1 MRRILLFFIFL
12 SSITISSQELN
23 CQVTVNFDQVSG
35 SNRQVFTT
43 LETAISEF
51 VNQKK
56 WTDKTVKSQE
66 RINCA
71 INIIITKRD
80 NNLFEGSIQIQS
92 TRPVFGT
99 SYETP
104 ILNIRDNDFNFKY
117 NEFDQFIYNPTRFDS
132 NLISTIVFYTYV
144 ILGVDADSFALNGG
158 ETYLK
163 EAENVTLQ
171 AQQSGLAAWSNQVG
185 VQNRF
190 QMIDNLLSPGLN
202 QFRSVIYNYHR
213 KGLDELTGDAKIA
226 KQSLENS
233 IITLDRLFNKVI
245 GNPLLRLF
253 FDAKADEIVTYIQTA
268 LILEANNA
276 YLRCFK
282 KYLQITALSGERLIN
297 CLPNLVF
304 QFL

>member
-117 NEFDQFIYNPTRFDS
+117 NEFDQFIYNPTKFDS

-253 FDAKADEIVTYIQTA
+253 FDAKADEIVNLYSDGPNTRSKQRLLAVLQKISP
-268 LILEANNA
+268 NNSA
-276 YLRCFK
+276 KWRK
-282 KYLQITALSGERLIN
+282 IN
-297 CLPNLVF
+297 
-304 QFL
+304 

>member
-132 NLISTIVFYTYV
+132 NLISTIVFYTYI

-253 FDAKADEIVTYIQTA
+253 FDAKADEIVNLYSDGPNTRSKQRLLAVLQKISP
-268 LILEANNA
+268 NNSSKW
-276 YLRCFK
+276 RK
-282 KYLQITALSGERLIN
+282 IN
-297 CLPNLVF
+297 
-304 QFL
+304 

>member
-1 MRRILLFFIFL
+1 MRSILLFFIFL
-12 SSITISSQELN
+12 STITISSQELN

-35 SNRQVFTT
+35 SNRQVFKT
-43 LETAISEF
+43 LETSITEF

-80 NNLFEGSIQIQS
+80 NNTFEGSIQIQS

-117 NEFDQFIYNPTRFDS
+117 NEFDQLIYNPTRFDS
-132 NLISTIVFYTYV
+132 NLISTIVFYTYI
-144 ILGVDADSFALNGG
+144 ILGVDADSFALKGG

-190 QMIDNLLSPGLN
+190 QIIDNLLSPGLS
-202 QFRSVIYNYHR
+202 QFRPVIYKYHR
-213 KGLDELTGDAKIA
+213 IGLDELSGNAKIT
-226 KQSLENS
+226 KQNLENA
-233 IITLDRLFNKVI
+233 IISLDRLYNKVI
-245 GNPLLRLF
+245 GNPLFRLF
-253 FDAKADEIVTYIQTA
+253 FDAKADEIVNLYSDGPNTRSKQ
-268 LILEANNA
+268 
-276 YLRCFK
+276 
-282 KYLQITALSGERLIN
+282 RLIAV
-297 CLPNLVF
+297 LQKISPNNSSKWRKIN
-304 QFL
+304 

>member
-253 FDAKADEIVTYIQTA
+253 FDAKADEIVNLYSDGPNTRSKQRLLAVLQKISP
-268 LILEANNA
+268 NNSA
-276 YLRCFK
+276 KWRK
-282 KYLQITALSGERLIN
+282 IN
-297 CLPNLVF
+297 
-304 QFL
+304 

>member
-71 INIIITKRD
+71 MNIIITKRD

-92 TRPVFGT
+92 TRPVYGT

-104 ILNIRDNDFNFKY
+104 VLNIRDNDFNFKY

-132 NLISTIVFYTYV
+132 NLISTIVFYTYI

-226 KQSLENS
+226 KQSLENT

-253 FDAKADEIVTYIQTA
+253 FDAKADEIVNLYSDGPNTRSKQRLLAVLQKISP
-268 LILEANNA
+268 NNSSKW
-276 YLRCFK
+276 RK
-282 KYLQITALSGERLIN
+282 IN
-297 CLPNLVF
+297 
-304 QFL
+304 

>member
-202 QFRSVIYNYHR
+202 QFRSVLYTYHR

-226 KQSLENS
+226 KQSLENT

-253 FDAKADEIVTYIQTA
+253 FDAKADEIVNLYSDGPNTRSKQRLLAVLQKISP
-268 LILEANNA
+268 NNSA
-276 YLRCFK
+276 KWRK
-282 KYLQITALSGERLIN
+282 IN
-297 CLPNLVF
+297 
-304 QFL
+304 

>member
-92 TRPVFGT
+92 TRPVYGT

-104 ILNIRDNDFNFKY
+104 VLNIRDNDFNFKY

-132 NLISTIVFYTYV
+132 NLISTIVFYTYI

-253 FDAKADEIVTYIQTA
+253 FDAKADEIVNLYSDGPNTRSKQ
-268 LILEANNA
+268 
-276 YLRCFK
+276 
-282 KYLQITALSGERLIN
+282 RLIAV
-297 CLPNLVF
+297 LQKISPNNSSKWRKIN
-304 QFL
+304 

>member
-1 MRRILLFFIFL
+1 MRSILVIFIFL

-23 CQVTVNFDQVSG
+23 CQVSINFDQIRG

-43 LETAISEF
+43 LETAVSEF

-56 WTDKTVKSQE
+56 WTDKTVKAQE

-80 NNLFEGSIQIQS
+80 NNIFEGSIQIQS
-92 TRPVFGT
+92 TRPVYGT

-132 NLISTIVFYTYV
+132 NLISMITFYVYV
-144 ILGVDADSFALNGG
+144 ILGVDADTFALNGG
-158 ETYLK
+158 DTYLN

-171 AQQSGLAAWSNQVG
+171 AQQSGLSAWSNQVG

-190 QMIDNLLSPGLN
+190 QIIDNLLSPSLK
-202 QFRSVIYNYHR
+202 QFRTTMYEYHR
-213 KGLDELTGDAKIA
+213 NGFDEMAENNTKGKAAI
-226 KQSLENS
+226 ENS
-233 IITLDRLFNKVI
+233 LISLDRLYNKVI

-253 FDAKADEIVTYIQTA
+253 FDAKADEIVNLYSDGPNTRSKQRLLVVLQKISS
-268 LILEANNA
+268 NNSSKW
-276 YLRCFK
+276 RK
-282 KYLQITALSGERLIN
+282 IN
-297 CLPNLVF
+297 
-304 QFL
+304 

>member
-92 TRPVFGT
+92 TRPVYGT

-104 ILNIRDNDFNFKY
+104 VLNIRDNDFNFKY

-132 NLISTIVFYTYV
+132 NLISTIVFYTYI

-202 QFRSVIYNYHR
+202 QFRSVLYTYHR
-213 KGLDELTGDAKIA
+213 KGLDVLTGDAKIA
-226 KQSLENS
+226 KQSLENT

-253 FDAKADEIVTYIQTA
+253 FDAKADEIVNLYSDGPNTRSKQRLLAVLQKISP
-268 LILEANNA
+268 NNSSKC
-276 YLRCFK
+276 RK
-282 KYLQITALSGERLIN
+282 IN
-297 CLPNLVF
+297 
-304 QFL
+304 

>member
-71 INIIITKRD
+71 MNIIITKRD

-92 TRPVFGT
+92 TRPVYGT

-104 ILNIRDNDFNFKY
+104 VLNIRDNDFNFKY

-132 NLISTIVFYTYV
+132 NLISTIVFYTYI

-163 EAENVTLQ
+163 EAENVTLL

-202 QFRSVIYNYHR
+202 QFRSVLYSYHR

-226 KQSLENS
+226 KQSLENT

-253 FDAKADEIVTYIQTA
+253 FDAKADEIVNLYSDGPNTRSKQRLLAVLQKISP
-268 LILEANNA
+268 NNSSKW
-276 YLRCFK
+276 RK
-282 KYLQITALSGERLIN
+282 IN
-297 CLPNLVF
+297 
-304 QFL
+304 

>member
-1 MRRILLFFIFL
+1 MRSILLFFIFL
-12 SSITISSQELN
+12 STITISSQELN

-35 SNRQVFTT
+35 SNRQVFKT
-43 LETAISEF
+43 LETSITEF

-80 NNLFEGSIQIQS
+80 NNTFEGSIQIQS

-117 NEFDQFIYNPTRFDS
+117 NEFDQLIYNPTRFDS
-132 NLISTIVFYTYV
+132 NLISTIVFYTYI
-144 ILGVDADSFALNGG
+144 ILGVDADSFALKGG

-190 QMIDNLLSPGLN
+190 QIIDNLLSPGLS
-202 QFRSVIYNYHR
+202 QFRSVIYTYHR
-213 KGLDELTGDAKIA
+213 LGLDELSGDAKIA
-226 KQSLENS
+226 KQNLENA
-233 IITLDRLFNKVI
+233 IISLDRLYNKVI
-245 GNPLLRLF
+245 GNPLFRLF
-253 FDAKADEIVTYIQTA
+253 FDAKADEIVNLYSDGPNTRSKQ
-268 LILEANNA
+268 
-276 YLRCFK
+276 
-282 KYLQITALSGERLIN
+282 RLIAV
-297 CLPNLVF
+297 LQKISPNNSSKWRKIN
-304 QFL
+304 

>member
-226 KQSLENS
+226 KQSLENT

-253 FDAKADEIVTYIQTA
+253 FDAKADEIVNLYSDGPNTRSKQ
-268 LILEANNA
+268 
-276 YLRCFK
+276 
-282 KYLQITALSGERLIN
+282 RLIAV
-297 CLPNLVF
+297 LQKISPNNSSKWRKIN
-304 QFL
+304 

>member
-71 INIIITKRD
+71 MNIIITKRD
-80 NNLFEGSIQIQS
+80 NNTFEGSIQIQS
-92 TRPVFGT
+92 TRPVYGT

-132 NLISTIVFYTYV
+132 NLISMIVFYTYI

-163 EAENVTLQ
+163 EAENATLQ

-202 QFRSVIYNYHR
+202 QFRSVLYTYHR
-213 KGLDELTGDAKIA
+213 KGLDVLTGDAKIA
-226 KQSLENS
+226 KQSLENT

-253 FDAKADEIVTYIQTA
+253 FDAKADEIVNLYSDGPNTRSKQRLLAVLQKISP
-268 LILEANNA
+268 NNSSKW
-276 YLRCFK
+276 RK
-282 KYLQITALSGERLIN
+282 IN
-297 CLPNLVF
+297 
-304 QFL
+304 

>member
-71 INIIITKRD
+71 MNIIITKRD
-80 NNLFEGSIQIQS
+80 NNTFEGSIQIQS
-92 TRPVFGT
+92 TRPVYGT

-104 ILNIRDNDFNFKY
+104 VLNIRDNDFNFKY

-132 NLISTIVFYTYV
+132 NLISTIVFYTYI

-253 FDAKADEIVTYIQTA
+253 FDAKADEIVNLYSDGPNTRSKQ
-268 LILEANNA
+268 
-276 YLRCFK
+276 
-282 KYLQITALSGERLIN
+282 RLIAV
-297 CLPNLVF
+297 LQKISPNNSSKWRNIN
-304 QFL
+304 

>member
-12 SSITISSQELN
+12 SSVTISSQELN

-202 QFRSVIYNYHR
+202 QFRSVLYTYHR

-226 KQSLENS
+226 KQNLENT

-253 FDAKADEIVTYIQTA
+253 FDAKADEIVNLYSDGPNTRSKQRLLAVLQKISP
-268 LILEANNA
+268 NNSSKW
-276 YLRCFK
+276 RK
-282 KYLQITALSGERLIN
+282 IN
-297 CLPNLVF
+297 
-304 QFL
+304 

>member
-1 MRRILLFFIFL
+1 MRSILVIFIFL

-23 CQVTVNFDQVSG
+23 CQVSINFDKIRG

-43 LETAISEF
+43 LETAVSEF

-56 WTDKTVKSQE
+56 WTDKTVKAQE

-80 NNLFEGSIQIQS
+80 NNIFEGSIQIQS
-92 TRPVFGT
+92 TRPVYGT

-132 NLISTIVFYTYV
+132 NLISMITFYVYV
-144 ILGVDADSFALNGG
+144 ILGVDADTFALNGG
-158 ETYLK
+158 DTYLK

-171 AQQSGLAAWSNQVG
+171 AQQSGLSAWSNQVG

-190 QMIDNLLSPGLN
+190 QIIDNLLSPSLK
-202 QFRSVIYNYHR
+202 QFRTTMYRYHR
-213 KGLDELTGDAKIA
+213 NGFDEMAENNTKGKAAI
-226 KQSLENS
+226 ENS
-233 IITLDRLFNKVI
+233 LISLDRLYNKVI

-253 FDAKADEIVTYIQTA
+253 FDAKADEIVNLYSDGPNTRSKQRLLVVLQKISS
-268 LILEANNA
+268 NNSSKW
-276 YLRCFK
+276 RK
-282 KYLQITALSGERLIN
+282 IN
-297 CLPNLVF
+297 
-304 QFL
+304 

>member
-80 NNLFEGSIQIQS
+80 NNTFEGSIQIQS
-92 TRPVFGT
+92 TRPVYGT

-202 QFRSVIYNYHR
+202 QFRSVLYTYHR

-253 FDAKADEIVTYIQTA
+253 FDAKADEIVNLYSDGPNTRSKQ
-268 LILEANNA
+268 
-276 YLRCFK
+276 
-282 KYLQITALSGERLIN
+282 RLIAV
-297 CLPNLVF
+297 LQKISPNNSAKWRKIN
-304 QFL
+304 

>member
-1 MRRILLFFIFL
+1 MRRILLFLIFL

-117 NEFDQFIYNPTRFDS
+117 NEFDQFIYNPTKFDS

-202 QFRSVIYNYHR
+202 QFRSVLYTYHR
-213 KGLDELTGDAKIA
+213 KGLDELTVDAKIA
-226 KQSLENS
+226 KQNLENT

-253 FDAKADEIVTYIQTA
+253 FDAKADEIVNLYSDGPNTRSKQRLLAVLQKISP
-268 LILEANNA
+268 NNSSKW
-276 YLRCFK
+276 RK
-282 KYLQITALSGERLIN
+282 IN
-297 CLPNLVF
+297 
-304 QFL
+304 

>member
-92 TRPVFGT
+92 TRPVYGT

-104 ILNIRDNDFNFKY
+104 VLNIRDNDFNFKY

-132 NLISTIVFYTYV
+132 NLISTIVFYTYI

-226 KQSLENS
+226 KQSLENT

-253 FDAKADEIVTYIQTA
+253 FDAKADEIVNLYSDGPNTRSKQRLLAVLQKISP
-268 LILEANNA
+268 NNSA
-276 YLRCFK
+276 KWRK
-282 KYLQITALSGERLIN
+282 IN
-297 CLPNLVF
+297 
-304 QFL
+304 

>member
-1 MRRILLFFIFL
+1 MRSILVIFIFL

-23 CQVTVNFDQVSG
+23 CQVSINFDQIRG

-43 LETAISEF
+43 LETAVSEF

-56 WTDKTVKSQE
+56 WTDKTVKAQE

-80 NNLFEGSIQIQS
+80 NNIFEGSIQIQS
-92 TRPVFGT
+92 TRPVYGT

-132 NLISTIVFYTYV
+132 NLISMITFYVYV
-144 ILGVDADSFALNGG
+144 ILGVDADTFALNGG
-158 ETYLK
+158 DTYLK

-171 AQQSGLAAWSNQVG
+171 AQQSGLSAWSNQVG

-190 QMIDNLLSPGLN
+190 QIIDNLLSPSLK
-202 QFRSVIYNYHR
+202 QFRTTMYKYHR
-213 KGLDELTGDAKIA
+213 NGFDEMAENNTTGTAAI
-226 KQSLENS
+226 ENS
-233 IITLDRLFNKVI
+233 LISLDRLYNKVI

-253 FDAKADEIVTYIQTA
+253 FDAKADEIVNLYSDGPNTRSKQRLLVVLQKISS
-268 LILEANNA
+268 NNSA
-276 YLRCFK
+276 KWRK
-282 KYLQITALSGERLIN
+282 IN
-297 CLPNLVF
+297 
-304 QFL
+304 

>member
-71 INIIITKRD
+71 MNIIITKRD
-80 NNLFEGSIQIQS
+80 NNTFEGSIQIQS
-92 TRPVFGT
+92 TRPVYGT

-104 ILNIRDNDFNFKY
+104 VLNIRDNDFNFKY

-132 NLISTIVFYTYV
+132 NLISTIVFYTYI

-171 AQQSGLAAWSNQVG
+171 AQQSGFAAWSNQVG

-253 FDAKADEIVTYIQTA
+253 FDAKADEIVNLYSDGPNTRSKQ
-268 LILEANNA
+268 
-276 YLRCFK
+276 
-282 KYLQITALSGERLIN
+282 RLIAV
-297 CLPNLVF
+297 LQKISPNNSSKWRNIN
-304 QFL
+304 

>member
-71 INIIITKRD
+71 MNIIITKRD
-80 NNLFEGSIQIQS
+80 NNTFEGSIQIQS
-92 TRPVFGT
+92 TRPVYGT

-104 ILNIRDNDFNFKY
+104 VLNIRDNDFNFKY

-132 NLISTIVFYTYV
+132 NLISTIVFYTYI

-202 QFRSVIYNYHR
+202 QFRSVLYSYHR

-226 KQSLENS
+226 KQSLENT

-253 FDAKADEIVTYIQTA
+253 FDAKADEIVNLYSDGPNTRSKQRLLAVLQKISP
-268 LILEANNA
+268 NNSSKW
-276 YLRCFK
+276 RK
-282 KYLQITALSGERLIN
+282 IN
-297 CLPNLVF
+297 
-304 QFL
+304 

>member
-56 WTDKTVKSQE
+56 WTVKTVKSQE

-71 INIIITKRD
+71 MNIIITKRD
-80 NNLFEGSIQIQS
+80 NNTFEGSIQIQS
-92 TRPVFGT
+92 TRPVYGT

-132 NLISTIVFYTYV
+132 NLISTIVFYTYI
-144 ILGVDADSFALNGG
+144 ILGLDADSFALNGG

-226 KQSLENS
+226 KQSLENT

-253 FDAKADEIVTYIQTA
+253 FDAKADEIVNLYSDGPNTRSKQRLLAVLQKISP
-268 LILEANNA
+268 NNSSKW
-276 YLRCFK
+276 RK
-282 KYLQITALSGERLIN
+282 IN
-297 CLPNLVF
+297 
-304 QFL
+304 

>member
-1 MRRILLFFIFL
+1 MRSILVIFIFL
-12 SSITISSQELN
+12 TSTSISSQELN
-23 CQVTVNFDQVSG
+23 CQVSINFDQIRG

-56 WTDKTVKSQE
+56 WTDKTVKAQE

-80 NNLFEGSIQIQS
+80 NNIFEGSIQIQS
-92 TRPVFGT
+92 TRPVYGT

-132 NLISTIVFYTYV
+132 NLISMITFYVYV
-144 ILGVDADSFALNGG
+144 ILGVDADTFALNGG
-158 ETYLK
+158 DTYLK

-171 AQQSGLAAWSNQVG
+171 AQQSGLSAWSNQVG

-190 QMIDNLLSPGLN
+190 QIIDNLLSPSLK
-202 QFRSVIYNYHR
+202 QFRTTMYKYHR
-213 KGLDELTGDAKIA
+213 NGFDEMAENNTKGKAAI
-226 KQSLENS
+226 ENS
-233 IITLDRLFNKVI
+233 LISLDRLYNKVI

-253 FDAKADEIVTYIQTA
+253 FDAKADEIVNLYSDGPNTRSKQRLLVVLQKISS
-268 LILEANNA
+268 NNSSKW
-276 YLRCFK
+276 RK
-282 KYLQITALSGERLIN
+282 IN
-297 CLPNLVF
+297 
-304 QFL
+304 

>member
-202 QFRSVIYNYHR
+202 QFRSVLYTYHR
-213 KGLDELTGDAKIA
+213 KGLDELTVDAKIA
-226 KQSLENS
+226 KQSLENT

-253 FDAKADEIVTYIQTA
+253 FDAKADEIVNLYSDGPNTRSKQRLLAVLQKISP
-268 LILEANNA
+268 NNSSKW
-276 YLRCFK
+276 RK
-282 KYLQITALSGERLIN
+282 IN
-297 CLPNLVF
+297 
-304 QFL
+304 

>member
-92 TRPVFGT
+92 TRPVYGT

-104 ILNIRDNDFNFKY
+104 VLNIRDNDFNFKY

-132 NLISTIVFYTYV
+132 NLISTIVFYTYI

-163 EAENVTLQ
+163 EAENVTLL

-185 VQNRF
+185 GQNRF

-202 QFRSVIYNYHR
+202 QFRSVLYSYHR

-226 KQSLENS
+226 KQSLENT

-253 FDAKADEIVTYIQTA
+253 FDAKADEIVNLYSDGPNTRSKQRLLAVLQKISP
-268 LILEANNA
+268 NNSSKW
-276 YLRCFK
+276 RK
-282 KYLQITALSGERLIN
+282 IN
-297 CLPNLVF
+297 
-304 QFL
+304 

>member
-71 INIIITKRD
+71 MNIIITKRD
-80 NNLFEGSIQIQS
+80 NNTFEGSIQIQS
-92 TRPVFGT
+92 TRPVYGT

-104 ILNIRDNDFNFKY
+104 VLNIRDNDFNFKY

-132 NLISTIVFYTYV
+132 NLISTIVFYTYI

-253 FDAKADEIVTYIQTA
+253 FDAKADEIVNLYSDGPNTRSKQRLLAVLQKISP
-268 LILEANNA
+268 NNSA
-276 YLRCFK
+276 KWRK
-282 KYLQITALSGERLIN
+282 IN
-297 CLPNLVF
+297 
-304 QFL
+304 

>member
-1 MRRILLFFIFL
+1 MRRILLFLIFL

-117 NEFDQFIYNPTRFDS
+117 NEFDQFIYNPTKFDS

-202 QFRSVIYNYHR
+202 QFRSVLYSYHR

-253 FDAKADEIVTYIQTA
+253 FDAKADEIVNLYSDGPNTRSKQRLLAVLQKISP
-268 LILEANNA
+268 NNSA
-276 YLRCFK
+276 KWRK
-282 KYLQITALSGERLIN
+282 IN
-297 CLPNLVF
+297 
-304 QFL
+304 